1 MRLLSVIGSALALL
15 AATCVPAAAA
25 SANLL
30 RASSDSQ
37 IIQNRRADADD
48 LSRMSDANMIQRFA
62 NAGLLV
68 RVPGET
74 QHYYTRYISTR
85 YSYLRPWSKL
95 FLDRLGAQYYARFKQ
110 PLRVTSMV
118 RTVSLQVS
126 MAKNNGNAAAAYG
139 ERRSSHLT
147 GATLDISKNGMSQA
161 GINWMREVLYSLRQQ
176 GFLYAVEEFSQPTFH
191 IMVYKNYPE
200 YVAGLQ
206 ARRSEQGAD

>member
-1 MRLLSVIGSALALL
+1 MRLLLIVGSILALIP
-15 AATCVPAAAA
+15 AASVPAAAA

-30 RASSDSQ
+30 KASSDSQ
-37 IIQNRRADADD
+37 IIQNRQADADD
-48 LSRMSDANMIQRFA
+48 LSRMSDSNMIQRFA

-68 RVPGET
+68 QVPNET
-74 QHYYTRYISTR
+74 KHYYTRYISAR

-95 FLDRLGAQYYARFKQ
+95 FLDRLGAQYFARFGR

-126 MAKNNGNAAAAYG
+126 MAKRNGNAAAAYG

-147 GATLDISKNGMSQA
+147 GATLDISKNGMTQD

-176 GFLYAVEEFSQPTFH
+176 EFLYAVEEFTQPTFH

-200 YVAGLQ
+200 YVASMQ
-206 ARRSEQGAD
+206 ARRAEQGAD